1 MVVQD
6 EQKLLRAAERED
18 GDEAAAAAR
27 DDLVDLRAE
36 ELLRVRVRVR
46 ARARARV
53 KVYTSHL
60 PTLGQVCK
68 QAGQVPWVQTGG
80 TRQVG
85 R

>member
-1 MVVQD
+1 MVIQD
-6 EQKLLRAAERED
+6 EQQLLRAAERED

-27 DDLVDLRAE
+27 DDLMDLGAE

-46 ARARARV
+46 ARDRDRATV
-53 KVYTSHL
+53 KVYASHL

-80 TRQVG
+80 TR
-85 R
+85 